1 MSLWVPTMGDA
12 PADLSPVQE
21 YATLEDRARAV
32 EALCFTLNRPLTYIE
47 LAKRIGISKRDVR
60 EAIVELASMLDG
72 HALMLQYDSDEVQMV
87 TRPQVASLV
96 QDTLAP
102 ERPARLSP
110 SALETLAIIAY
121 RQPMTKG
128 MLDYLRGVDCER
140 VLERLEGRG
149 LVAVVGHD
157 DGPGSPR
164 LWGTTL
170 EFLRLMGIATI
181 EELPPLSHE
190 ALERYERAFNA
201 GVTDGE
207 APEDMAH
214 GTH

>member
-1 MSLWVPTMGDA
+1 MSDA
-12 PADLSPVQE
+12 PADMSTARE
-21 YATLEDRARAV
+21 YTTLEERAQAV

-47 LAKRIGISKRDVR
+47 LAKRIGISKREVR
-60 EAIVELASMLDG
+60 EAIIELSTMLEE

-87 TRPQVASLV
+87 TRPHVAGLV

-102 ERPARLSP
+102 ERPTRLSP

-121 RQPMTKG
+121 RQPITKG

-149 LVAVVGHD
+149 LIAIVGHD
-157 DGPGSPR
+157 EGPGSPR

-201 GVTDGE
+201 GAIEDDHTGE
-207 APEDMAH
+207 GQN